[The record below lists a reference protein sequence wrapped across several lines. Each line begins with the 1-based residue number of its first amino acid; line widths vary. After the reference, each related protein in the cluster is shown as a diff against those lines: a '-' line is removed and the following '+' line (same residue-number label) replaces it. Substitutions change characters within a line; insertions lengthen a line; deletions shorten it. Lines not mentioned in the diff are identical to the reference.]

1 MCIIIVIPKNK
12 KIPSDEILRRCF
24 IQNPDGCGIMYNH
37 DTSVVIE
44 KGIMDIDDALKSIH
58 FIHEN
63 YNKISPVIIHFRI
76 GTSGKKK
83 SPECT
88 HPFPISNDYRDLYR
102 LKIVCN
108 SAIAH
113 NGIIYQY
120 EERKSS
126 LSDTMFFC
134 KMLTGVNNPSMIK
147 RALNGHNASRF
158 VYLNGEGIII
168 RTGTWFNHKGI
179 FYSNMT
185 YQEVKPIINW
195 SASPAVMR
203 YAAGQSY
210 LTAYENSIS
219 RLDNLTEEEKEK
231 NEKFKEWIEKYD
243 M

>member
-1 MCIIIVIPKNK
+1 MCIIVVIPKK
-12 KIPSDEILRRCF
+12 KQLPSDEILRRCF
-24 IQNPDGCGIMYNH
+24 IQNPDGAGLMYIH
-37 DTSVVIE
+37 DSSVVIE
-44 KGIMDIDDALKSIH
+44 KGIMDINNVLKIIKDIH
-58 FIHEN
+58 TN
-63 YNKISPVIIHFRI
+63 YGKKSPIVIHFRI

-102 LKIVCN
+102 LSTVCN

-134 KMLTGVNNPSMIK
+134 KMLTGLTSPSMIK
-147 RALNGHNASRF
+147 RALNGHNTSRF
-158 VYLNGEGIII
+158 VYMNGDGIII
-168 RTGTWFNHKGI
+168 RTGSWLNHKGI

-185 YQEVKPIINW
+185 YQDQPVIYSIRQYPQWQNISCN
-195 SASPAVMR
+195 
-203 YAAGQSY
+203 GQAY
-210 LTAYENSIS
+210 LTEYEKCSKI
-219 RLDNLTEEEKEK
+219 NLSDDEIEK
-231 NEKFKEWIEKYD
+231 NEKFKKWIDTYD